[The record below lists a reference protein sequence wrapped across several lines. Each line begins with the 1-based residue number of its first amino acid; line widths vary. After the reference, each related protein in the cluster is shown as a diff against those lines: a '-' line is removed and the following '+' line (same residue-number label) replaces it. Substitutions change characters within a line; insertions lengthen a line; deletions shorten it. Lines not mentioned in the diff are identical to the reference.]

1 MACLIKP
8 PRGKQLGCVSF
19 TTPER
24 DLFMRNDAATLAA
37 IESLKDRYL
46 VGLHHNW
53 HDFDFIH
60 DPVFDFSMAGEADLI
75 ERSGRIFPRT
85 PIDCCNFVPDPFFL
99 PRNPQPFWDIINVTR
114 EAFFKGHAEFLE
126 AIRAIYDRGR
136 RLRVLHLCPVLRA
149 KPGENPIPEIRR
161 LHEAMFTMEER
172 RSFTLLTMD
181 WDHPRPLDLET
192 LSFFYRSA
200 RVFVHTAPDERRCRI
215 AAYAW
220 ANQMPVV
227 ARDNVA
233 SILPSELRAPPYYF
247 GYEDNADL
255 PSSILAAV
263 ESNPANAD
271 WRAVMETFRPQHS
284 AKRLS
289 EFLDELA
296 LGKNRTMS
304 LEPINPD
311 HLDFR
316 LGRHHIAT
324 MGGPNELPQT
334 VADFCAQLQA
344 RSDEEL
350 AEISILPYPEDA
362 LLSSANPAGDARIH
376 TAGAQTVAPDTV
388 RRNRPG
394 FKSRFRTWLRKGHTI
409 PLTGYRVVIDLLRDA
424 KS

>member
-8 PRGKQLGCVSF
+8 PRGSQLGCVSF

-24 DLFMRNDAATLAA
+24 DLFLRADAQTLTA
-37 IESLKDRYL
+37 IESLKRRYI

-53 HDFDFIH
+53 HDFSFVY

-75 ERSGRIFPRT
+75 ERSGHPFART
-85 PIDCCNFVPDPFFL
+85 PIDCCNFVPAMFFL
-99 PRNPQPFWDIINVTR
+99 PRNPEPFWDVINVTR

-136 RLRVLHLCPVLRA
+136 RLRVLHLCPVPRTKL
-149 KPGENPIPEIRR
+149 GELPEIRR
-161 LHEAMFTMEER
+161 LHETMFSMEER
-172 RSFTLLTMD
+172 RSFTLITMD

-192 LSFFYRSA
+192 LAFFYRAA

-233 SILPSELRAPPYYF
+233 SILPEELRKPPFWF
-247 GYEDNADL
+247 GYQEREKL
-255 PSSILAAV
+255 PDAILAAL
-263 ESNPANAD
+263 ESRAAPAAWEAVRQTFQPQNAAD
-271 WRAVMETFRPQHS
+271 
-284 AKRLS
+284 RLS
-289 EFLDELA
+289 DFLDELA
-296 LGKNRTMS
+296 ADKGRVMS
-304 LEPINPD
+304 PEPINPS
-311 HLDFR
+311 HMDFR

-334 VADFCAQLQA
+334 VAAFCAELME

-350 AEISILPYPEDA
+350 AAIARQAYPEDA
-362 LLSSANPAGDARIH
+362 LLRHAEPSGPVTVSSPAKTKAP
-376 TAGAQTVAPDTV
+376 VAP
-388 RRNRPG
+388 
-394 FKSRFRTWLRKGHTI
+394 KSPTRLSRLRTWLRKGHAI
-409 PLTGYRVVIDLLRDA
+409 PLTKYRVVIDLLRDV
-424 KS
+424 